1 METSAKQDRSKE
13 RINKIID
20 AAIEIVEDGEIDDLT
35 LAKVAETS
43 GLKRTST
50 YKFIPTVD
58 FLKRLII
65 SKCIDECLEN
75 FSKNI
80 LSDSD
85 KGDLIKVTNYIIFNI
100 YEYFFNSSIAQ
111 KLILSNTINPP
122 LDSDSIRQLGSVIQ
136 ETYEES
142 ISLENVFNKE
152 GVCRVVAQII
162 LSIFSL
168 NTKESGKLNDVGKI
182 ASHIDYWDSLN
193 GLFTKI
199 PLIGV
204 FYKLSL
210 FMFKSKT

>member
-20 AAIEIVEDGEIDDLT
+20 AAIDIVEGGEIDDLT

-100 YEYFFNSSIAQ
+100 YEYFFNSLIAQ

-168 NTKESGKLNDVGKI
+168 NTKESGKLNDIGKI
-182 ASHIDYWDSLN
+182 EASRACLLYTSPSPRD
-193 GLFTKI
+193 
-199 PLIGV
+199 
-204 FYKLSL
+204 
-210 FMFKSKT
+210 

>member
-111 KLILSNTINPP
+111 KLSLSNTINPP

-182 ASHIDYWDSLN
+182 EASRAVVAYMTSW
-193 GLFTKI
+193 TK
-199 PLIGV
+199 
-204 FYKLSL
+204 K
-210 FMFKSKT
+210 

>member
-35 LAKVAETS
+35 LAKVAEKS

-182 ASHIDYWDSLN
+182 EASRAVVAYMTSW
-193 GLFTKI
+193 TK
-199 PLIGV
+199 
-204 FYKLSL
+204 K
-210 FMFKSKT
+210 

>member
-1 METSAKQDRSKE
+1 METLAKQDRSKE

-20 AAIEIVEDGEIDDLT
+20 AAINIVEDGEIDDLT
-35 LAKVAETS
+35 LAKVAEKS

-58 FLKRLII
+58 FLKKLII
-65 SKCIDECLEN
+65 SKCINECLEN

-85 KGDLIKVTNYIIFNI
+85 KGDLIKVTNYIIYNI
-100 YEYFFNSSIAQ
+100 YEYFFYSSIAQ

-122 LDSDSIRQLGSVIQ
+122 LDSDSIHQLGNVIQ

-142 ISLENVFNKE
+142 ISLDNVFNKE

-168 NTKESGKLNDVGKI
+168 NTKESGKLNDIGKI
-182 ASHIDYWDSLN
+182 EASRAVVAYMNSWI
-193 GLFTKI
+193 KR
-199 PLIGV
+199 
-204 FYKLSL
+204 
-210 FMFKSKT
+210 